1 MVQATEDLG
10 LVDGV
15 QNTQN
20 IQPVGDLEILWAIT
34 KGVAT
39 LSNPASMTDSSGL
52 ASVTVTPGPL
62 LGDIEVTATVSGE
75 AGDSV
80 EFSLRTTVFLVEIL
94 IDRFEVPL
102 GGDSIEVVLGDTIEW
117 VNRDA
122 LKHAVL
128 STSVPDGGF
137 TFNSGDMDNSQRF
150 RFVPKV
156 EGLFEYV
163 DPLSVQDVN
172 PTGLI
177 SVVGQ
182 DVGALRVVTTT
193 SGENPDPAY
202 VVTINGVQSSAIGP
216 ADEVTFPALRA
227 TAQAVRLVE
236 VQPNCT
242 VAGDNPRTV
251 TVVAQDTVARARPA
265 ARMQPRRP
273 LAIGFLREYGCRPTA
288 VLKPTA
294 PGRCSPSARWR
305 ALTRSIPCASGSR
318 RTGQRIR
325 SYRGLRL
332 GRFGFG
338 FGRGRLRTTILRC
351 FRSWSQWP
359 GTCT

>member
-1 MVQATEDLG
+1 MTANLRRRLRQFAAGASTVALLAGAACDDNDPIYGVGGDGGSGGSGEVDLAIVLGDLHNGRTSEAYPEPMVVQATEDLG

-20 IQPVGDLEILWAIT
+20 IQPVEDLEILWAIT

-39 LSNPASMTDSSGL
+39 LSNPASVTDSSGF

-62 LGDIEVTATVSGE
+62 LGDIEVTATVAGE

-80 EFSLRTTVFLVEIL
+80 EFNLRTTVFLVEIL

-137 TFNSGDMDNSQRF
+137 TFNSGDMDNSQRY

-156 EGLFEYV
+156 EGVFEYV

-182 DVGALRVVTTT
+182 DVGALRVVTAT

-242 VAGDNPRTV
+242 VAGENPRAV
-251 TVVAQDTVARARPA
+251 TVVAQDTV
-265 ARMQPRRP
+265 
-273 LAIGFLREYGCRPTA
+273 
-288 VLKPTA
+288 
-294 PGRCSPSARWR
+294 
-305 ALTRSIPCASGSR
+305 
-318 RTGQRIR
+318 
-325 SYRGLRL
+325 
-332 GRFGFG
+332 
-338 FGRGRLRTTILRC
+338 TTT
-351 FRSWSQWP
+351 FDV
-359 GTCT
+359 TCE

>member
-1 MVQATEDLG
+1 VTTTLRGRLRGFAAGVSIVALLAGAACDDNDPIYGVGGDGGSGGSGEVDLAIVLGDLQNGRTSEAFTEPLVVQATVDLG

-20 IQPVGDLEILWAIT
+20 IQPVEDLEILWAIT

-80 EFSLRTTVFLVEIL
+80 EFNLRTTVFLVEIL

-102 GGDSIEVVLGDTIEW
+102 GGDSIEVVLGDTVEW

-137 TFNSGDMDNSQRF
+137 AFNSGDLNNSQRY

-156 EGLFEYV
+156 EGVFEYV
-163 DPLSVQDVN
+163 DPLSVQAEL
-172 PTGLI
+172 PTGMI

-193 SGENPDPAY
+193 SGENPDLAY

-242 VAGDNPRTV
+242 VAGDNPRAV
-251 TVVAQDTVARARPA
+251 TVVAQDTV
-265 ARMQPRRP
+265 
-273 LAIGFLREYGCRPTA
+273 
-288 VLKPTA
+288 
-294 PGRCSPSARWR
+294 
-305 ALTRSIPCASGSR
+305 
-318 RTGQRIR
+318 
-325 SYRGLRL
+325 
-332 GRFGFG
+332 
-338 FGRGRLRTTILRC
+338 TTT
-351 FRSWSQWP
+351 FDV
-359 GTCT
+359 TCE

>member
-1 MVQATEDLG
+1 VTTTLRGRLRGFAAGVSIVALLAGAACDDNDPIYGVGGDGGSGGSGEVDLAIVLGDLQNGRTSEAYPEPLVVQATEDLG

-20 IQPVGDLEILWAIT
+20 IQPVEDLEILWAIT

-39 LSNPASMTDSSGL
+39 LSNPASVTDSSGL

-80 EFSLRTTVFLVEIL
+80 EFNLRTTVFLVEIL

-102 GGDSIEVVLGDTIEW
+102 GGDSIEVVLGDTVEW

-137 TFNSGDMDNSQRF
+137 AFNSGDLNNSQRY

-156 EGLFEYV
+156 EGVFEYV
-163 DPLSVQDVN
+163 DPLSVQAEL
-172 PTGLI
+172 PTGMI

-193 SGENPDPAY
+193 SGENPDLAY

-242 VAGDNPRTV
+242 VAGDNPRAV
-251 TVVAQDTVARARPA
+251 TVVAQDTV
-265 ARMQPRRP
+265 
-273 LAIGFLREYGCRPTA
+273 
-288 VLKPTA
+288 
-294 PGRCSPSARWR
+294 
-305 ALTRSIPCASGSR
+305 
-318 RTGQRIR
+318 
-325 SYRGLRL
+325 
-332 GRFGFG
+332 
-338 FGRGRLRTTILRC
+338 TTT
-351 FRSWSQWP
+351 FDV
-359 GTCT
+359 TCE